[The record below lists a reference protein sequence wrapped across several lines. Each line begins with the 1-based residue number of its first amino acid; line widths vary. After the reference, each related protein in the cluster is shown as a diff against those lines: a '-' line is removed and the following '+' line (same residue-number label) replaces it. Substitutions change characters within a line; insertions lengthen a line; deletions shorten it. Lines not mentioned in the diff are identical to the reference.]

1 TLLPHFPSHPP
12 SRPSSQQHPF
22 VPVNRSAS
30 LLRSDSQRR
39 LRRFLSR
46 SRQLS
51 LRLTPGQALNTPGAF
66 PGNPATAPGSHG
78 NPLALAAAAAMAAG
92 VPEPPKNPLEVALE
106 QGGGNMEMEH
116 RAVGTGFVMGMEGLL
131 EAFETRMDEEE
142 WPKQR
147 VALICVE
154 ATFQVGKRGNGG
166 RRENIGGEE
175 KRWGEG
181 EECELLLDDLFDTLE
196 SFPQLLTLNSDTPNA
211 KTECELLLLLLDDLF
226 DTLESYPQLLHDMRF
241 ALRLPM
247 GVHEQ
252 QQNRLARSR
261 GVAASAVREALESP

>member
-1 TLLPHFPSHPP
+1 HFFPTFPSHPP

-22 VPVNRSAS
+22 VPVNCSAS
-30 LLRSDSQRR
+30 LLHSDSQRQ

-66 PGNPATAPGSHG
+66 P
-78 NPLALAAAAAMAAG
+78 
-92 VPEPPKNPLEVALE
+92 
-106 QGGGNMEMEH
+106 
-116 RAVGTGFVMGMEGLL
+116 GLL

-166 RRENIGGEE
+166 RRGNIGG
-175 KRWGEG
+175 KRRAP
-181 EECELLLDDLFDTLE
+181 LDDLFDTLE

-247 GVHEQ
+247 GVLRAAAEPPGAQ
-252 QQNRLARSR
+252 PWRRCFPPCARLWKARR
-261 GVAASAVREALESP
+261 VVF